1 MALRK
6 PSDFFV
12 REVIE
17 ENNLSVLNSDDSLRE
32 ELNRVENLSEE
43 LSKLQQDI
51 YQKTVEN
58 SSVVIFKEQVSEL
71 SNIVNN
77 LVENEI
83 PKYKKQ
89 VAGNEIRLS
98 NQVSNF
104 KEDIDRKID
113 SFYKKISDFNDVIH
127 VLETVSTIEK
137 YVQENHKEFVS
148 LREEVFEELNNIP
161 LGNIQNNLKILEEKI
176 DLIAENYSQIQEGLL
191 NEPPDVKNSDPLT
204 PLDQKFVTVEDLNK
218 HYSLFINRIQEQLA
232 TLGGGGET
240 QLKYLDDIVGIATNP
255 SAYNGK
261 FLKYDH
267 TIGKFVFASAGG
279 AGSQTLDDTLQLGNT
294 SSLGMSVGVVTATDF
309 NSASDIKLKENVS
322 VIDNPLDKIIKLEG
336 VNFQWKE
343 TGKKSL
349 GVIAQEVE
357 KVLPELV
364 SGGDQK
370 NVNYNGLVGL
380 LIECVKQQQI
390 EIEELKKHI
399 DK

>member
-1 MALRK
+1 VALRK

-12 REVIE
+12 RDVIE
-17 ENNLSVLNSDDSLRE
+17 ENSLPVLNADDSLRE
-32 ELNRVENLSEE
+32 EINRVENLSEE
-43 LSKLQQDI
+43 LSKLQQDL

-98 NQVSNF
+98 NQISNF
-104 KEDIDRKID
+104 KEDIDRKVD
-113 SFYKKISDFNDVIH
+113 NFYQRITEFNDVIH

-137 YVQENHKEFVS
+137 YVQEHHKDFVS

-191 NEPPDVKNSDPLT
+191 NEPPNVQNSDPLT

-267 TIGKFVFASAGG
+267 TIGKFVFANAGG

-294 SSLGMSVGVVTATDF
+294 STLGMSVGVVTATDF

-322 VIDNPLDKIIKLEG
+322 VIDNPLDKIIRLEG

-357 KVLPELV
+357 KILPELV
-364 SGGDQK
+364 SGDDNK
-370 NVNYNGLVGL
+370 SVNYNGLVGL
-380 LIECVKQQQI
+380 LIECVKQQQA
-390 EIEELKKHI
+390 EIEELKKYI

>member
-17 ENNLSVLNSDDSLRE
+17 EQSFSVLNADDSLRE
-32 ELNRVENLSEE
+32 ELTKVENLSEQ
-43 LSKLQQDI
+43 LSKLQQEL
-51 YQKTVEN
+51 YQKTIEN
-58 SSVVIFKEQVSEL
+58 NSVIIFKEQVSDL
-71 SNIVNN
+71 SDVVNN
-77 LVENEI
+77 LVQNEI

-98 NQVSNF
+98 NQISNF
-104 KEDIDRKID
+104 KEDIDRKVD
-113 SFYKKISDFNDVIH
+113 NFYQKITEFNDVIH
-127 VLETVSTIEK
+127 VLETVSEIEK
-137 YVQENHKEFVS
+137 YVQEHHKDFVS
-148 LREEVFEELNNIP
+148 LREEVFEEINNIP
-161 LGNIQNNLKILEEKI
+161 FGDIQNNIRILDEKI
-176 DLIAENYSQIQEGLL
+176 DLIAKNYSEIQEGLL

-204 PLDQKFVTVEDLNK
+204 PLDQNFATIDDLNK

-232 TLGGGGET
+232 TIGGGGET

-267 TIGKFVFASAGG
+267 TIGKFVFGNPG
-279 AGSQTLDDTLQLGNT
+279 EMGSQTLDDTLKLGNT
-294 SSLGMSVGVVTATDF
+294 STLGMSVGVVTATDF
-309 NSASDIKLKENVS
+309 NSASDIKLKQNISE
-322 VIDNPLDKIIKLEG
+322 IDNPLDKIVQLKG
-336 VNFQWKE
+336 VNFQWKD
-343 TGKKSL
+343 TGKNSL

-364 SGGDQK
+364 TGDNNK
-370 NVNYNGLVGL
+370 SVNYNGLVGL
-380 LIECVKQQQI
+380 LIECVKMQQL
-390 EIEELKKHI
+390 EIEELKKYI